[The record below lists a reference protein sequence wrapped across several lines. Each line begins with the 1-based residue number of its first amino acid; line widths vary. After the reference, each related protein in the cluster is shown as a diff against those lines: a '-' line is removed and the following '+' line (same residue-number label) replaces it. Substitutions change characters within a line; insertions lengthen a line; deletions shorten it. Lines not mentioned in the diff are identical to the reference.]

1 MKCIRILI
9 VFAIIFQSG
18 LLSAPV
24 FSQDEDTARITSDAL
39 SSENSV
45 TEQSGE
51 TARDTGKRGFSIST
65 MWELVKLAEGIGYLL
80 ILVLAMG
87 ILFIFQKWFVLMRE
101 QKDSEKIPVNKMK
114 TMSYDDIEKMFTRVK
129 AGNIDAEDEE
139 ESDAKAIPLLKK
151 IFRQKKASAFQ
162 LLQKLYKIFD
172 AQKTTTS
179 FNDETS
185 NYIQYMKDVFNPFVT
200 RLSFLSDTSGAL
212 GLLGT
217 VWGMFLVF
225 YKASPD
231 PEDTLQGMG
240 IALAT
245 TIIGLVISIILNSF
259 TTVVSNLFDKNLDF
273 VNKMATVFQERLMR
287 EEERYPVRAQPILV
301 DSSSMPIRSQV
312 MPEATIRDT
321 KIQEKPRIE
330 TSEAPITPQIVH
342 GPPSELRVIKGDNQS
357 GEVNC
362 PLSEPIIVEVLD
374 GQGNPLENE
383 TVIFTAEDAA
393 GVFSNNNRVQK
404 ILTDDEGRAQ
414 TKFTLGKTSGEKTI
428 HIAIEGSNARG
439 AKLLA
444 IAKPTPPTKLVELKG
459 NFQTGELGKRLP
471 IPFVIAIQD
480 RYDNPIPMFEVD
492 FTLKKGSGRF
502 QDSKNAHYTAHTNED
517 GLAEVYFIVGN
528 NRGAREIE
536 VEAKKVDPS
545 KITFEVFAV

>member
-18 LLSAPV
+18 LFSMPV

-39 SSENSV
+39 SSENSA

-51 TARDTGKRGFSIST
+51 TVRDTGKRGFSIST

-312 MPEATIRDT
+312 MPEATIRDS

-330 TSEAPITPQIVH
+330 TSEASVTPQIVY
-342 GPPSELRVIKGDNQS
+342 GPPSELRVLKGDNQS

-374 GQGNPLENE
+374 AHGNPMENE

-393 GVFSNNNRVQK
+393 GVFSNSNRVQK

-428 HIAIEGSNARG
+428 NVAIEGSNARG
-439 AKLLA
+439 VKLLV

-492 FTLKKGSGRF
+492 FALKKGSGRF
-502 QDSKNAHYTAHTNED
+502 QDSQNAHYTAHTNED